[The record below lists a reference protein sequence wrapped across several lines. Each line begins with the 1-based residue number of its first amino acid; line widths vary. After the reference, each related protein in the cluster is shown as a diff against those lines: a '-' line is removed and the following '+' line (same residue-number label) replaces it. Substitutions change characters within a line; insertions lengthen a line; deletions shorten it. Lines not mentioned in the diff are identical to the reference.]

1 MEQLSSLAG
10 LDLGQGGR
18 VASVEAEGAMRR
30 RLLDLGLIP
39 GTPVTC
45 VARSPAGDPSAYLV
59 RGAVIALRRR
69 DAAGVAL
76 ERAACPEAVRFP
88 RPAREGV

>member
-59 RGAVIALRRR
+59 RWTVIALRRR
-69 DAAGVAL
+69 DAAGVVL
-76 ERAACPEAVRFP
+76 ERAACPEAVRCP
-88 RPAREGV
+88 CPAREGV

>member
-18 VASVEAEGAMRR
+18 VASVEAEGDMRR

-39 GTPVTC
+39 GTRVTC
-45 VARSPAGDPSAYLV
+45 QGRSPAGDPAAYLV
-59 RGAVIALRRR
+59 RGTVVALRAR
-69 DAAGVAL
+69 DAA
-76 ERAACPEAVRFP
+76 AVGLASGP
-88 RPAREGV
+88 VTV

>member
-39 GTPVTC
+39 GH
-45 VARSPAGDPSAYLV
+45 AGDL
-59 RGAVIALRRR
+59 RGPQPGRGTRRPISSGDGHRPAAAGRRR
-69 DAAGVAL
+69 GWPGA
-76 ERAACPEAVRFP
+76 AACPEAVCGP

>member
-59 RGAVIALRRR
+59 RGTVIALRRR
-69 DAAGVAL
+69 DAAGVVL